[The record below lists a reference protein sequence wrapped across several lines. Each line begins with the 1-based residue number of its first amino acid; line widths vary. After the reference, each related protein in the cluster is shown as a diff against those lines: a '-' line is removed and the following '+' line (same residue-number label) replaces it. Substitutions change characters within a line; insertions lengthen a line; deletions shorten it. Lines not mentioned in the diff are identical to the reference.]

1 MSDVNMPKLSDTMEE
16 GTVSTWKKQSGE
28 SVRRGDVLAEVESD
42 KASFELEADADGVL
56 EIIVDAGRAVPV
68 GELIANIGKPGE
80 APRGAKPATPGPQAE
95 QSAGAEPSEPAPAKG
110 AAKQAGQ
117 RDGQGDDQGD
127 GQQAGQGEGEAT
139 DAEGRPQQ
147 EQAPAPQGSSE
158 PPSHEPSEQAAGS
171 AETSPPPAS
180 AEAGAPRIKASP
192 VAARLAAEMGVDLG
206 SLTGSGPDG
215 RIVKED
221 VLAAGRQPGARTG
234 GQRPARERT
243 GPEVEHEELSRM
255 QTIVARRMV
264 QSKTTVPHFYLTTQV
279 RMDEAVRIQ
288 KQIRESVA
296 GAEKLTVSDLVMRAC
311 ALALR
316 THPGVNASW
325 AEDHIEVKRRIN
337 IGFAVAQPKGL
348 VVPVL
353 RDVDQ
358 KDLVQISIE
367 SRQLIERARAGK
379 PSPQDLEGGTF
390 SISNLGMFGITE
402 FAAVVNVPESAILAV
417 GAITDEAVVDGG
429 RVVAGKRM
437 KLTLSVDHRVL
448 YGADGAQFL
457 AEVRRLLENPV
468 SLVLPPD
475 GG

>member
-1 MSDVNMPKLSDTMEE
+1 MADVNMPKLSDTMEE
-16 GTVSTWKKQSGE
+16 GTVSTWKKSSGDTV
-28 SVRRGDVLAEVESD
+28 SKGDVLAEVESD

-56 EIIVDAGRAVPV
+56 EIVVDAGKPVPV
-68 GELIANIGKPGE
+68 GELIASIGKAGRV
-80 APRGAKPATPGPQAE
+80 AQAKPAAQAPAGAAAAEPAKPAAGDSTPDAE
-95 QSAGAEPSEPAPAKG
+95 QPTAKSEG
-110 AAKQAGQ
+110 ESE
-117 RDGQGDDQGD
+117 
-127 GQQAGQGEGEAT
+127 GEGEGQGQA
-139 DAEGRPQQ
+139 
-147 EQAPAPQGSSE
+147 QAPAEPAGAKTEARAEESSSE
-158 PPSHEPSEQAAGS
+158 PPP
-171 AETSPPPAS
+171 AEPAS
-180 AEAGAPRIKASP
+180 RSAAPSQAQPDPSATSSPRLKASP
-192 VAARLAAEMGVDLG
+192 IAARLAAEMGVDLSALKG
-206 SLTGSGPDG
+206 TGPEG

-221 VLAAGRQPGARTG
+221 VLAAASAQPGGRGSA
-234 GQRPARERT
+234 QPRPARQ
-243 GPEVEHEELSRM
+243 GPEVEHEELTRM
-255 QTIVARRMV
+255 QSIVARRMV
-264 QSKTTVPHFYLTTQV
+264 QSKTTVPHFYLTTRV

-288 KQIRESVA
+288 KQIREGVA

-316 THPGVNASW
+316 AFPGVNSSW
-325 AEDHIEVKRRIN
+325 AEDHIEIKRGIN

-353 RDVDQ
+353 RDVDS
-358 KDLVQISIE
+358 KDLLQISIE

-402 FAAVVNVPESAILAV
+402 FAAVVNVPEAAILAV
-417 GAITDEAVVDGG
+417 GAITDEPVVESG
-429 RVVAGKRM
+429 RIVPGKM
-437 KLTLSVDHRVL
+437 MSLTLSVDHRVL